1 MFCELP
7 ELVARRVLSMA
18 MEELYAKTKQNPM
31 FIEFFSLLI
40 RHKQSSHYTAIILI
54 QFIISHLSEFDVA
67 SSDPPVILT
76 LFKCFSTQLTI
87 AAEEEALF
95 KPYFRVLVTNTIYS
109 LLHSHTWTFYLDLL
123 FGCFNIFQHNKL
135 DLISQELALIVK
147 PLVLQFSHFIQNC
160 NNPHISERLF
170 EIAYRVPFSLHQ
182 MRMCMSQLLSFY
194 VKGLAGPETLQK
206 SGRLH
211 REK

>member
-1 MFCELP
+1 MRQFAEVFCELP
-7 ELVARRVLSMA
+7 ELVARRVLSTA
-18 MEELYAKTKQNPM
+18 LEELYAKTKQYPI

-40 RHKQSSHYTAIILI
+40 RHKQSFHYTAIILI
-54 QFIISHLSEFDVA
+54 QFIIDHLSEFDVA
-67 SSDPPVILT
+67 SSEPPVILT

-95 KPYFRVLVTNTIYS
+95 KPYFRVLITNTMYA
-109 LLHSHTWTFYLDLL
+109 LLHSRTWTFYLDLL

-147 PLVLQFSHFIQNC
+147 PLVLQLSHFIQNC

-170 EIAYRVPFSLHQ
+170 EIAYRVPFSLQQ
-182 MRMCMSQLLSFY
+182 MRMCMPQLLSFY
-194 VKGLAGPETLQK
+194 VKGLAGPETL
-206 SGRLH
+206 
-211 REK
+211 